1 MTKEIHSPLR
11 PLLIIFAALSAF
23 FITGK
28 AWLAKSGIDITLVVI
43 GNLLLFV
50 VSIAAY
56 FILQKSLKSSNP
68 HAFVRSVNAGF
79 IIKFMVIAIAAFIY
93 IYMAGKNLNKPGLL
107 MCAGIYIIYTTVETM
122 ALMKTLKKRKNA

>member
-28 AWLAKSGIDITLVVI
+28 AWLVKSGIDLTLVVI
-43 GNLLLFV
+43 GNLLLFA
-50 VSIAAY
+50 VSMSAY
-56 FILQKSLKSSNP
+56 IILQKSLKSPNP
-68 HAFVRSVNAGF
+68 HAFVRAVNTGF
-79 IIKFMVIAIAAFIY
+79 ILKFMVIAIAAFIY
-93 IYMAGKNLNKPGLL
+93 IYLAGKNLNKPGLL
-107 MCAGIYIIYTTVETM
+107 VCAGIYIIYTTVETM

>member
-1 MTKEIHSPLR
+1 MHSPLR
-11 PLLIIFAALSAF
+11 PMLIIFAALSAS
-23 FITGK
+23 FISGK
-28 AWLAKSGIDITLVVI
+28 GWLLKNGIDPTLVVLA
-43 GNLLLFV
+43 NLILFA
-50 VSIAAY
+50 VSMAAY
-56 FILQKSLKSSNP
+56 FILQRSLRSSNP

-107 MCAGIYIIYTTVETM
+107 LCAGIYIIYTTVETM